1 MNSRKYLQP
10 NSILCGLTLALGLTS
25 LAPSARAN
33 VYATNIKL
41 NGSLTNVTTVQG
53 AGVAIR
59 YVLNEAASSGV
70 TVNILSDT
78 NVVRTIN
85 VAGGSPGSTRGTN
98 SVFWDTTDNGS
109 NDVPGGIYSVSI

>member
-10 NSILCGLTLALGLTS
+10 NSILCGLALALGLTS

-41 NGSLTNVTTVQG
+41 NGSLTNVTIVQG

-59 YVLNEAASSGV
+59 YVLNEPASAGV
-70 TVNILSDT
+70 TVNKIGRAH
-78 NVVRTIN
+78 V
-85 VAGGSPGSTRGTN
+85 
-98 SVFWDTTDNGS
+98 
-109 NDVPGGIYSVSI
+109 